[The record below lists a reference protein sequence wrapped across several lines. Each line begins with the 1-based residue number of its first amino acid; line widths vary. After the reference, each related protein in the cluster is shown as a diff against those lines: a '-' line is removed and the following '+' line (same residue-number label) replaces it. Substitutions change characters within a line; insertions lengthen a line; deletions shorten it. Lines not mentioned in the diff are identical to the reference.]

1 MLIREFEERTGYYPS
16 AKEYETIEWAYHEFH
31 GDKDAF
37 CEAYKE
43 NKDGLA
49 QRIQRIANAE
59 AAKDELVASKKVSLL
74 EEKISALQA
83 LLETEQEWKPYE
95 DSRNVSQA
103 DYGKL
108 ADDAQKGLGC
118 RFLSDDEARKLVCRE
133 FDFAPDKVT
142 IIHEIDEYEINRHNQ
157 LRKTGKKIWRRPVY
171 CATDYYY
178 IRFNT
183 THWQYEVW
191 NGELHKFG

>member
-16 AKEYETIEWAYHEFH
+16 AKEIETIEWAYHEFH

-74 EEKISALQA
+74 
-83 LLETEQEWKPYE
+83 
-95 DSRNVSQA
+95 
-103 DYGKL
+103 
-108 ADDAQKGLGC
+108 
-118 RFLSDDEARKLVCRE
+118 
-133 FDFAPDKVT
+133 
-142 IIHEIDEYEINRHNQ
+142 
-157 LRKTGKKIWRRPVY
+157 
-171 CATDYYY
+171 
-178 IRFNT
+178 
-183 THWQYEVW
+183 
-191 NGELHKFG
+191 